1 MNGRRDQSFAAQALD
16 ALPRRVSADCLIDGR
31 AQAVDVSGGSER
43 AAADLLFGSR
53 VAHIDGLPD
62 YVVLHAASQVGGV
75 APVNETDAPIS
86 AQKAVDGADIAVD
99 VAAGV
104 DLVQDLQRSLHDVK
118 RQGKGKT
125 AAEAVHIFLAGH
137 ALKVFFDQIEGPVL
151 LKRLNQVGDAGDIA
165 EEVEHL
171 RFPAHLHQA
180 AGELLLFG
188 ERGRVGNRLR
198 LGLTGD
204 VVGVDAQRGGET
216 VHVFRRE
223 FFDGNFPAGN
233 LIFSKIDRAE
243 STGTQYGP
251 QAVTVMKKV

>member
-1 MNGRRDQSFAAQALD
+1 MNGRRDQGFAAQALD
-16 ALPRRVSADCLIDGR
+16 ALPRRVPADSLIDGR

-53 VAHIDGLPD
+53 IAHIDGLPD

-75 APVNETDAPIS
+75 APVNETDVPIA

-104 DLVQDLQRSLHDVK
+104 DLAQNLQCTLHNIK
-118 RQGKGKT
+118 RQGKGET

-137 ALKVFFDQIEGPVL
+137 ALEVFFDQIESPVL
-151 LKRLNQVGDAGDIA
+151 LKRFDQVGNAGDIA

-171 RFPAHLHQA
+171 RFPAHLHQT

-204 VVGVDAQRGGET
+204 VVGVDAQRRGEA

-223 FFDGNFPAGN
+223 FLDGNFPAGD
-233 LIFSKIDRAE
+233 LIFGKIDRAE
-243 STGTQYGP
+243 SAGTQYGT
-251 QAVTVMKKV
+251 QAVTVVKKV